1 MSKKLYRPKRKKSK
15 EKLSFMDKLEMGSI
29 AIATAALIG
38 WSGWSVVDAL
48 TPDPPVPTY
57 SLYMDGITAFLMTT
71 QGVDPDDQEA
81 DVETEGEDDTNA
93 TDTEETPEEP
103 EVSEAEE
110 ETDKNEAKTE
120 DESDKQDTG
129 TENVKKKIKHVKT
142 VVTPTTSPMLTQAPE
157 PTATPEPTVT
167 PKPTVTQ
174 KPAVTPKPT
183 ATPKPKKAKKKN
195 KPIYAGN
202 ESSKAGELSIK
213 SGNESGFAGELS
225 TPTEAPKTYTATTE
239 LNIRE
244 APDKNSKA
252 LAMYMPGREIT
263 VTEDEQTHDGWLKVN
278 KDGVEGYVSS
288 EFVKTE

>member
-38 WSGWSVVDAL
+38 WSGWSAVDAL
-48 TPDPPVPTY
+48 TPDQPIPTY

-81 DVETEGEDDTNA
+81 DVETEGEDDTDA
-93 TDTEETPEEP
+93 TDTKETPKEP
-103 EVSEAEE
+103 EVSDTKE
-110 ETDKNEAKTE
+110 ETDKNETETE

-129 TENVKKKIKHVKT
+129 TESVKKKIKHVNKKDLVKT
-142 VVTPTTSPMLTQAPE
+142 AVTPTTSPMLTQAPE

-174 KPAVTPKPT
+174 KPAVTPEPT
-183 ATPKPKKAKKKN
+183 ATPKPKKAKKKS

-202 ESSKAGELSIK
+202 KSSKAGK
-213 SGNESGFAGELS
+213 SS
-225 TPTEAPKTYTATTE
+225 TPTETPKTYFATTAVKVRQDPTSE
-239 LNIRE
+239 SL
-244 APDKNSKA
+244 A
-252 LAMYMPGREIT
+252 LAMYMPNVEIN
-263 VTEDEQTHDGWLKVN
+263 VIPDDMTHEGWLKVN
-278 KDGVEGYVSS
+278 KDGVIGYVS
-288 EFVKTE
+288 EKHVEKR

>member
-29 AIATAALIG
+29 AIAAAALIG
-38 WSGWSVVDAL
+38 WSGWSAVDAL

-71 QGVDPDDQEA
+71 QGVDPDDHEA
-81 DVETEGEDDTNA
+81 DVETEGEDDTDA

-103 EVSEAEE
+103 EVSETEE
-110 ETDKNEAKTE
+110 ETDENEAETE
-120 DESDKQDTG
+120 DESDKQDTW
-129 TENVKKKIKHVKT
+129 TENVKKKIKHVNKKDLVKT
-142 VVTPTTSPMLTQAPE
+142 AVTPTTSPMLTQAPE
-157 PTATPEPTVT
+157 PTATPEPT
-167 PKPTVTQ
+167 
-174 KPAVTPKPT
+174 VTPKPT

-202 ESSKAGELSIK
+202 ESSKAGELS
-213 SGNESGFAGELS
+213 
-225 TPTEAPKTYTATTE
+225 TPTEEPKTYTSTTE

-263 VTEDEQTHDGWLKVN
+263 VTEDEQTHEGWLKVN